1 MSRVRAVAAS
11 FTDQDAANELVSSLE
26 QSHRVIVSK
35 KITNM
40 VAIKFRV
47 KCFNGSI
54 KVQTITQPN
63 SQFVDPSK
71 LDDLEKMKKEYQS
84 RVASVDSQLRSAQQ
98 GKLAAAGQA
107 EDTVATLAHSTDALK
122 GEHNELRS
130 LVVPRFALSTTS
142 PAQLI
147 DRSIQT
153 PVQILPR
160 SPGALSENPH
170 GFGSSSEP

>member
-98 GKLAAAGQA
+98 GKLAAA
-107 EDTVATLAHSTDALK
+107 AHSLSYKHPREMKYKHIASSDRVQTEREEEAESFVCTTL
-122 GEHNELRS
+122 
-130 LVVPRFALSTTS
+130 LVLASR
-142 PAQLI
+142 
-147 DRSIQT
+147 
-153 PVQILPR
+153 QIPDQV
-160 SPGALSENPH
+160 H
-170 GFGSSSEP
+170 